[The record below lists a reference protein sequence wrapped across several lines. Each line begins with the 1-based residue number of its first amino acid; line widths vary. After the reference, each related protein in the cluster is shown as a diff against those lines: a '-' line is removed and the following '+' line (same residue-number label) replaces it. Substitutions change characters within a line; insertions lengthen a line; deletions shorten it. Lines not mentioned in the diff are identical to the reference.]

1 MAKEMV
7 VAVLSLFVSFTA
19 AYSQTPNKIDFS
31 RDVQPI
37 FRTNCVGCHGPS
49 QQMNGLRLDRKSSL
63 LSGRRV
69 IPGSLENSFLYRR
82 LVGAS
87 EYGPQMPPTGALRP
101 EQVDVVKRWI
111 EQGADWPDALA
122 NEVDL
127 PPVNAKAVAMVDAL
141 QKGDRQTFMKYAAED
156 PKLLN
161 ARGPEGS
168 TPFMYAVLYS
178 DAATLEKLLQQGADS
193 NKHNDANATPLMW
206 AAMDL
211 AKTKVLLEHGADVNA
226 RSDDFRTPLMVAATR
241 QGNAAVVKLLL
252 DRGANPNPNARP
264 AEGGAP
270 LIDATNAGDADMMA
284 LLIGRSAE
292 VKAAAMPLLIAA
304 ITNRCPKCLDLVVTK
319 DPDRAAFTIALLS
332 TASFA
337 DSATV
342 RLLLDR
348 GAEVNAVDPFGRSA
362 LMYAVASDLLDTGV
376 VKLLIER
383 GADVNA
389 KDTHKLGSDSG
400 LSVLDIAKSHGNTPI
415 VDLLVKAGAKST
427 PQTTPP
433 LRPVRANTVQA
444 AVQRSLP
451 LLQRADSNFTPKT
464 GCISCHNDSLAAMT
478 MGMARRG
485 GFRINEEMAA
495 KQVQAN
501 LVNIERFRDRLRQG
515 VYVAQVND
523 NFGFGILAYVL
534 IGLDAERHKP
544 DLNTDA
550 AAMYIKM
557 HQMADGHWETA
568 LGSARPPLCSAYI
581 SATVLAMR
589 ALQLYAPK
597 TDRKAYEDAI
607 ERAAAWIAKSEPT
620 VEEDRVWRLIGLV
633 WAGKNKDATQKSVR
647 ELLALQRADG
657 GWSDMPSMDSN
668 SYATGK
674 ALFALKLAGL
684 STSNPA
690 YQRGVQFL
698 LNTQQ
703 EDGSWFVKSRAM
715 GFQPYFDSGFP
726 YQYDQWIS
734 AAGTAWA
741 TMALTGAS
749 PEPPLSPSAA
759 GGRN

>member
-1 MAKEMV
+1 MAIRMV
-7 VAVLSLFVSFTA
+7 VAVLSMFVSFEA
-19 AYSQTPNKIDFS
+19 AYSQISNKIDFV

-37 FRTNCVGCHGPS
+37 LRTNCVGCHGPS
-49 QQMNGLRLDRKSSL
+49 QQMNGLRLDRKSSV

-82 LVGAS
+82 LVGTS
-87 EYGPQMPPTGALRP
+87 EYGLQMPPTGALRP
-101 EQVDVVKRWI
+101 EQVEIVKRWI

-127 PPVNAKAVAMVDAL
+127 PAVNPRAVAMVDAL
-141 QKGDRQTFMKYAAED
+141 QKSDRQTFMKYAGED

-161 ARGPEGS
+161 TRGPEGS

-206 AAMDL
+206 AVLDL
-211 AKTKVLLEHGADVNA
+211 AKTKVLLDHGADVNA

-241 QGNAAVVKLLL
+241 QGNSAVVKLLL
-252 DRGANPNPNARP
+252 DRSANPNPNARP
-264 AEGGAP
+264 AEAGSP

-284 LLIGRSAE
+284 LLIGRGAE
-292 VKAAAMPLLIAA
+292 VKAAAAPLLIAA
-304 ITNRCPKCLDLVVTK
+304 ITNRCIKCLDLILTK
-319 DPDRAAFTIALLS
+319 EPDRAAFTVALLG
-332 TASFA
+332 TASLA
-337 DSATV
+337 DAATV

-348 GAEVNAVDPFGRSA
+348 GAVVNAIDPFGRTA
-362 LMYAVASDLLDTGV
+362 LMYAVASDLLDAEV
-376 VKLLIER
+376 VKLLIDR
-383 GADVNA
+383 GADVNSI
-389 KDTHKLGSDSG
+389 DTHKLGSDSG

-427 PQTTPP
+427 PQTTPT
-433 LRPVRANTVQA
+433 LKLVRANTVPA
-444 AVQRSLP
+444 AIERSLP
-451 LLQRADSNFTPKT
+451 LLQRADSDFTPKS

-478 MGMARRG
+478 MGMARRA

-495 KQVQAN
+495 RQVQAN
-501 LVNIERFRDRLRQG
+501 LSNIERFRDRLRQG

-523 NFGFGILAYVL
+523 NFGFGILAYML
-534 IGLDAERHKP
+534 IGLDAEHHKP

-557 HQMADGHWETA
+557 HQMPDGHWEMGRGT
-568 LGSARPPLCSAYI
+568 ARPPLCSAYI
-581 SATVLAMR
+581 SATVLSMR

-597 TDRKAYEDAI
+597 SDKKAYEKSI
-607 ERAAAWIAKSEPT
+607 EMAAEWIAKAEPT

-633 WAGKNKDATQKSVR
+633 WAAKNKDATQKSLR
-647 ELLALQRADG
+647 ELLARQRGDG
-657 GWSDMPSMDSN
+657 GWSDMPSTDSS

-684 STSNPA
+684 SASNPA

-749 PEPPLSPSAA
+749 PEPAVSASTTGA
-759 GGRN
+759 RD